1 MMSKTPPKPWTV
13 QDITYIAVFAALI
26 AVCSWISIPTAI
38 PFTLQTLGVFL
49 AVGMLGGRRG
59 TAAVVVYLLLGA
71 AGLPVFAGF
80 TGGLGILFGY
90 TSGYFLGFLLSALL
104 MWGLERLW
112 GREMKTLAAGMLL
125 SLPLVAPDLRSRR
138 DNPVGGPGGVC
149 APLHPPRPR
158 EGRRRIGSYRPPAPL
173 CQVNRCTCGPIT
185 GCASAILP
193 DRATARRLPAIW
205 QRFRQP

>member
-80 TGGLGILFGY
+80 TGGLGILLGY
-90 TSGYFLGFLLSALL
+90 TGGYFLGFLLSTLL

-125 SLPLVAPDLRSRR
+125 SLPVCYACGLGWPLLIYDPAGTTLWAAL
-138 DNPVGGPGGVC
+138 GVYVL
-149 APLHPPRPR
+149 P
-158 EGRRRIGSYRPPAPL
+158 Y
-173 CQVNRCTCGPIT
+173 
-185 GCASAILP
+185 ILP
-193 DRATARRLPAIW
+193 DLGKAAAALILTARLR
-205 QRFRQP
+205 RYVK

>member
-1 MMSKTPPKPWTV
+1 MSAKALSKPWTV
-13 QDITYIAVFAALI
+13 RDITHIAVFAALI

-90 TSGYFLGFLLSALL
+90 TGGYFLGFLFSALL
-104 MWGLERLW
+104 MWGLERLR
-112 GREMKTLAAGMLL
+112 GPDLRTLAAGMLL
-125 SLPLVAPDLRSRR
+125 SLPACYACGLGWSLFIYDPAGTTLRAAFGIYVLPYIVPDLGKMAAAL
-138 DNPVGGPGGVC
+138 V
-149 APLHPPRPR
+149 L
-158 EGRRRIGSYRPPAPL
+158 
-173 CQVNRCTCGPIT
+173 
-185 GCASAILP
+185 
-193 DRATARRLPAIW
+193 TARLR
-205 QRFRQP
+205 RYVK